1 MDLEQGPD
9 FGGGMECW
17 GAEIRDLAGIPGK
30 KLSQLSHC
38 GKVHEEVQ
46 LGVWFPC
53 VTNNKGDLRSN
64 MGAGSH
70 GQFLVE
76 IESGIEIDREMTHA
90 TAMLPVS
97 DRSCR

>member
-1 MDLEQGPD
+1 M
-9 FGGGMECW
+9 
-17 GAEIRDLAGIPGK
+17 GIPGK
-30 KLSQLSHC
+30 RLSKLSHC

-46 LGVWFPC
+46 LGGLFPC

-64 MGAGSH
+64 MGAGIH

-76 IESGIEIDREMTHA
+76 IESGIEIDRVMAHA
-90 TAMLPVS
+90 TAMLSVS

>member
-1 MDLEQGPD
+1 
-9 FGGGMECW
+9 MEYW

-30 KLSQLSHC
+30 RLSQLSHC

-53 VTNNKGDLRSN
+53 VTNNKGHLRSN
-64 MGAGSH
+64 MGAESH